1 MLPVNARSTHGCMSS
16 PSFDTILG
24 CKPASAASDA
34 ALIPPLLAGGGG
46 VANAISDKFLLL
58 AGVVGGN
65 MNTSQR
71 SSIAWAC
78 AGATRATFAGATRA
92 HSAPPNSVPPNSSNI
107 ASRAEPLPSVSFRGC
122 VPAMLLEAPQACCG
136 EPNRRPSSVFLPS
149 VAAAETD
156 VGVPWLVGEPLPF
169 KTS

>member
-1 MLPVNARSTHGCMSS
+1 MIWRLFLCNLCPQILPAAVLTRSEVLMLPVNARSTHGCMSS

-78 AGATRATFAGATRA
+78 AGATRATFAGAIRA

-107 ASRAEPLPSVSFRGC
+107 ASRAEPLPSVSSKKELQGC
-122 VPAMLLEAPQACCG
+122 GPEVLLEAP
-136 EPNRRPSSVFLPS
+136 PS
-149 VAAAETD
+149 
-156 VGVPWLVGEPLPF
+156 PF
-169 KTS
+169 KIF